1 MLTDFRKPLYRISLV
16 AGFTEL
22 LQLGG
27 EVVKDKQGQP
37 VLRSTIG
44 FKTCRHAYCCARLA
58 TLDRGAPVSQD
69 TVARE
74 LGHSSTDLVQEVY
87 GHLGTVRHRSEEVEY
102 RVEQNREI
110 LGGAAGGDVPARE
123 GAIWHSFWHKRS
135 KRRLTR
141 AGLNDYL

>member
-1 MLTDFRKPLYRISLV
+1 
-16 AGFTEL
+16 
-22 LQLGG
+22 
-27 EVVKDKQGQP
+27 VKDKQGQP

-44 FKTCRHAYCCARLA
+44 FKTCRHTYCCARLA

-102 RVEQNREI
+102 RVEQHQ
-110 LGGAAGGDVPARE
+110 G
-123 GAIWHSFWHKRS
+123 IWGSGW
-135 KRRLTR
+135 RRCTGSRRCHLAQFLAQTR
-141 AGLNDYL
+141 